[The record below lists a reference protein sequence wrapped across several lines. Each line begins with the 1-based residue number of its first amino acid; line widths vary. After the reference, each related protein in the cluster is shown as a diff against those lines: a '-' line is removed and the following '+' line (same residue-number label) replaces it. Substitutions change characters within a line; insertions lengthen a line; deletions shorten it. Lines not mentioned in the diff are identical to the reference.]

1 MAENKTKLDTGTI
14 LPENLIITDEFKG
27 LINKIENSNDNM
39 FITGKAGCGKSTL
52 LEYFRQNTIKKYVIL
67 AFTGI
72 TAIKARGKTI
82 HSFFKFPP
90 RLIISKDIKTFRDKK
105 LLNEL
110 ETILIDEASLVR
122 ADLLDAIDKSLK
134 KNRKSKDPF
143 GGVQIILIGDLFQ
156 LPPIVGGAER
166 AIIEKSYKGPY
177 FFNSKIFKKAEIKAY
192 ELTKIF
198 RQSDEKFI
206 NLLNKIRIS
215 KIEDNDLTLINTRV
229 QDDNFK
235 VPKGVILLSPKN
247 SKVDDVNNKNLEL
260 INSPQFEFNAE
271 IKGNFKENE
280 YPVEKNLRL
289 KVGTQ
294 IMLVKNDNSTPQR
307 WVNGTIAI
315 ISKLEK
321 YKISI
326 NIDENIYQV
335 SKEKWDKFEYKVT
348 GKKIIP
354 SVVATYTQYPIKLAW
369 AATIHKCQGQTF
381 KNVCIDMDE
390 GAFTHGQTYVALSR
404 ATEINGI
411 FLIKKIT
418 YSDLIFDKRVYEF
431 LGNKLETKYSKEVID
446 YERIIKKRENTAYDK
461 GAWSNDEDLRLLNF
475 YNKGIPIQGIVNI
488 MNREPSDLRRRIKK
502 ILKKLS

>member
-1 MAENKTKLDTGTI
+1 M
-14 LPENLIITDEFKG
+14 
-27 LINKIENSNDNM
+27 
-39 FITGKAGCGKSTL
+39 
-52 LEYFRQNTIKKYVIL
+52 
-67 AFTGI
+67 
-72 TAIKARGKTI
+72 
-82 HSFFKFPP
+82 
-90 RLIISKDIKTFRDKK
+90 
-105 LLNEL
+105 
-110 ETILIDEASLVR
+110 
-122 ADLLDAIDKSLK
+122 
-134 KNRKSKDPF
+134 
-143 GGVQIILIGDLFQ
+143 
-156 LPPIVGGAER
+156 
-166 AIIEKSYKGPY
+166 
-177 FFNSKIFKKAEIKAY
+177 
-192 ELTKIF
+192 
-198 RQSDEKFI
+198 
-206 NLLNKIRIS
+206 
-215 KIEDNDLTLINTRV
+215 
-229 QDDNFK
+229 
-235 VPKGVILLSPKN
+235 LSPKN
-247 SKVDDVNNKNLEL
+247 SKVDDVNNKNLKL

-289 KVGTQ
+289 KVGAQ
-294 IMLVKNDNSTPQR
+294 IMLVKNDNNTPQR

-446 YERIIKKRENTAYDK
+446 YEKIIKKRENTAYDK
-461 GAWSNDEDLRLLNF
+461 SAWSNDEDLRLLNF
-475 YNKGIPIQGIVNI
+475 YNKGIPMQGIVNI